1 LFRFGEITESIP
13 ETYKPVGIFLTATQ
27 EIPGTSQGR
36 HIDPHDFMVWGIK
49 NRIQSYK
56 LLTAQRRKRSTPM
69 DRDILAQLIL
79 SVSDSIE
86 KIASEVST
94 AIRKDI
100 ASPQSEEAASPNTDE
115 S

>member
-1 LFRFGEITESIP
+1 
-13 ETYKPVGIFLTATQ
+13 
-27 EIPGTSQGR
+27 
-36 HIDPHDFMVWGIK
+36 
-49 NRIQSYK
+49 
-56 LLTAQRRKRSTPM
+56 M